1 MLAWLKHR
9 WHDVCD
15 STIGS
20 DVFWGL
26 AVDHRSA
33 REVLEPL
40 IDLYARGRT
49 LDLGAGRLVWRP
61 LLSRHATRYVS
72 ADFAPTH
79 PNLDLRFDIQQ
90 AFPLEDSS
98 VHTLFCCSVLEHV
111 PQPWSVLVECRR
123 ILVPGGYLLLFVPFL
138 YHLHGAPEDYY
149 RFSPFGVRRLAE
161 AAGFEVTIC
170 RPIGGLGH
178 SLLHAVSMLTTSL
191 AFSHTW
197 PQPAT
202 AIARALTAA
211 AGALDALDRDHVFAQ
226 NVVAVL
232 RRPHG
237 ESSSRRMRQ
246 SERAAPT
253 RTPDT
258 RGV

>member
-15 STIGS
+15 STIGTE
-20 DVFWGL
+20 VFWEL

-33 REVLEPL
+33 RQVLEPL
-40 IDLYARGRT
+40 IDLYASGMT

-61 LLSRHATRYVS
+61 MLSRHATRYVS
-72 ADFAPTH
+72 ADCAPTH
-79 PNLDLRFDIQQ
+79 PGLDLQFDIQQ
-90 AFPLEDSS
+90 RFPLEDCS

-111 PQPWSVLVECRR
+111 AQPWSVLAECRR
-123 ILVPGGYLLLFVPFL
+123 ILVPGGHLLLFVPFL

-149 RFSPFGVRRLAE
+149 RFSPFGVKRLAE
-161 AAGFEVTIC
+161 EAGFEVTIC
-170 RPIGGLGH
+170 RPTGGLGH

-191 AFSHTW
+191 VFSHTW
-197 PQPAT
+197 PEPAA

-232 RRPHG
+232 RRPLGG
-237 ESSSRRMRQ
+237 ERFSPN
-246 SERAAPT
+246 A
-253 RTPDT
+253 
-258 RGV
+258 RGDRPS